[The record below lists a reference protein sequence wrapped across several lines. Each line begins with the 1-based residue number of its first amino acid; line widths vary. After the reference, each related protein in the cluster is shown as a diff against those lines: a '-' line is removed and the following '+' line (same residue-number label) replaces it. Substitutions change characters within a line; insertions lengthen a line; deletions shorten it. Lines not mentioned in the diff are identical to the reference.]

1 MEFAVQ
7 MFVRASELDPDY
19 AQAYA
24 GLADCWSYTYLYSGR
39 SEAVRAQA
47 DRASRKAV
55 ELDPGSAQALASRG
69 LSLSSDGRN
78 QEAVQSFEAAIHI
91 APDLFEAHYFY
102 ARHCFALG
110 QKEKAIAEYQC
121 AIRSRPEDYQ
131 SPLLV
136 AQSYQDLG
144 RPADAAAARKQGV
157 SLAER
162 HLLLN
167 PDDARALYMAANGLA
182 ALGEPERS
190 RRFLERALAIHPDD
204 PMLLYNAGC
213 IFAMLLLPEPALDC
227 LEKAVRGGLTQKG
240 WYLNDSNLDPLRSLP
255 RFQSLLDSLTG

>member
-1 MEFAVQ
+1 M
-7 MFVRASELDPDY
+7 
-19 AQAYA
+19 
-24 GLADCWSYTYLYSGR
+24 G
-39 SEAVRAQA
+39 
-47 DRASRKAV
+47 AV

-69 LSLSSDGRN
+69 LSLSLSGSN
-78 QEAVQSFEAAIHI
+78 EEAERAFEAAIRI

-110 QKEKAIAEYQC
+110 QLERAVAHYEG
-121 AIRSRPEDYQ
+121 ATRARPDDYQ

-136 AQSYQDLG
+136 AQSYDVLE
-144 RPADAAAARKQGV
+144 RHADAAAARALGV

-182 ALGEPERS
+182 ALGEGERS
-190 RRFLERALAIHPDD
+190 RQFLERALAIRPDD

-213 IFAMLLLPEPALDC
+213 IFAMLGVVDPALDC
-227 LEKAVRGGLTQKG
+227 LETAARGGLTQKG
-240 WYLNDSNLDPLRSLP
+240 WYVNDSNLDPLRPLP
-255 RFQSLLDSLTG
+255 RFQQLLLSLTE